1 MRMATATKRATV
13 YFDSQIHRALRL
25 KSAESERSISELVN
39 DAVKMSLAE
48 DADDL
53 ASFEARAGEP
63 NLRFEDFV
71 KDLKKRGK
79 V

>member
-1 MRMATATKRATV
+1 MTTATKRATI
-13 YFDSQIHRALRL
+13 YLDSQIHRALRL
-25 KSAESERSISELVN
+25 KSAETERSISELVN

-53 ASFEARAGEP
+53 AAFEARAAEP
-63 NLRFEDFV
+63 NLRFEDAV

-79 V
+79 L